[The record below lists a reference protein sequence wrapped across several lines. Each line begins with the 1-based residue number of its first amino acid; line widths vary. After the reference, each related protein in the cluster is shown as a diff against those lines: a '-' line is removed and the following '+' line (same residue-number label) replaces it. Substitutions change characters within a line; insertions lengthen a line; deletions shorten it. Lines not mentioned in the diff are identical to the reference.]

1 MSKDIQ
7 KWVDASI
14 KATELKFALEQVLT
28 KNFSHEEMESLKYRQ
43 LLDTVDQYL
52 EHVMG
57 AYRKEKEEKIREA
70 CEKKINKLEEEVDTL
85 RKERD
90 RLSSKKSS
98 WWNIRSATIVA
109 MGAFLIELIRL
120 ILSFIGG

>member
-7 KWVDASI
+7 KWIDASI

-43 LLDTVDQYL
+43 LLNTVDQYL

-57 AYRKEKEEKIREA
+57 AYRKEKEEKIKEA
-70 CEKKINKLEEEVDTL
+70 CAEKITKLEEENEAL
-85 RKERD
+85 KKEKEI
-90 RLSSKKSS
+90 LSKKSS
-98 WWNIRSATIVA
+98 WWNVKSATIA
-109 MGAFLIELIRL
+109 AIGAFLIELIRV

>member
-28 KNFSHEEMESLKYRQ
+28 KNFSNEEMQSLKYRQ

-57 AYRKEKEEKIREA
+57 AYRKEKEEKIREEYA
-70 CEKKINKLEEEVDTL
+70 KKIEKLEEENESL
-85 RKERD
+85 KKEKEKI
-90 RLSSKKSS
+90 SKKSS
-98 WWNIRSATIVA
+98 WWNIKSATIA
-109 MGAFLIELIRL
+109 AIGAFLIEIVRL
-120 ILSFIGG
+120 LLSFIGG